1 MSRLTDEELD
11 KLAAECA
18 DDGNGFTWAAGR
30 GFAYSELRPLVTE
43 LRERR
48 HADLTAQDLE
58 ALRWMRA
65 QAQRADA
72 GAPTVNTQ
80 RALAV
85 LDKLLAREVEK

>member
-1 MSRLTDEELD
+1 MSRLTDQELE
-11 KLAAECA
+11 KLERLNRERINDTMVSSSYTSAWEVLQLA
-18 DDGNGFTWAAGR
+18 
-30 GFAYSELRPLVTE
+30 TE
-43 LRERR
+43 MRERR
-48 HADLTAQDLE
+48 QADLTAQDLE

-85 LDKLLAREVEK
+85 LDKLLARGVGR